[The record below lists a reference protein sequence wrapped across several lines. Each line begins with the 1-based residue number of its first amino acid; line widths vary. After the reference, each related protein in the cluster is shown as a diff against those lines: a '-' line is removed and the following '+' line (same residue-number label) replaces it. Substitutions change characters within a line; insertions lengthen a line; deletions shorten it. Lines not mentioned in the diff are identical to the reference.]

1 MSDDLKALL
10 MVLIAGGGFLVT
22 VVSVVIA
29 ILKTTRGWIDKALA
43 KHYLFEHVLD
53 KGTGE
58 TTKTR
63 LIRCD
68 ANCPVL
74 HPEGDPKSPGRYLD
88 VRGRTR

>member
-1 MSDDLKALL
+1 MSDDVKTLL
-10 MVLIAGGGFLVT
+10 IILITGGGFLVT
-22 VVSVVIA
+22 VVSLVIA
-29 ILKTTRGWIDKALA
+29 ILKLTRGWVDKALA

-68 ANCPVL
+68 ARCPVL
-74 HPEGDPKSPGRYLD
+74 HSDEDRPGRYSD
-88 VRGRTR
+88 VRTRPR